1 MKTLLLLRHAKSSW
15 DDPELDD
22 HDRPLNKRGKRDAP
36 RIGQL
41 LVQQNL
47 APDCIVTSTA
57 KRARKTAKLVA
68 EAANYDGQT
77 IETSELYHAA
87 PQSFIEVLRLLP
99 SHIAR
104 PLLIGHNP
112 GMEEFLCRLTGS
124 DEIMATATLAQV
136 ELPVAAWDELSLNCA
151 ARLANIWRPREL
163 EGTGG
168 L

>member
-15 DDPELDD
+15 DNPELDD

-36 RIGQL
+36 RMGQL

-47 APDCIVTSTA
+47 VPDCIVTSTA

-68 EAANYDGQT
+68 DACSYGGQP

-87 PQSFIEVLRLLP
+87 PESFVAVLQMLP
-99 SHIAR
+99 SQVAR

-112 GMEEFLCRLTGS
+112 GIEEFLCRLTGS

-136 ELPVAAWDELSLNCA
+136 ELPVAAWDDLSLNCA
-151 ARLANIWRPREL
+151 ASLANIWRPREL
-163 EGTGG
+163 E
-168 L
+168 